1 MFEFMQNH
9 AHALAQALW
18 EHIFLCAV
26 ALLCGILIC
35 TLFCIAT
42 HPFPK
47 RQEKI
52 IQVFSFFR
60 LIPGIALLIIFLPV
74 FGVGVFPAVFS
85 LTVIAIPTI
94 LINLLSGIRNVP
106 PEIRFSA
113 DSLGLSPWQS
123 FLYIELPMA
132 VPFLLLGIRTAL
144 VDLIAIATIAS
155 LMGSGGLGR
164 FVLTGLSINNMS
176 MALAGT
182 FLLTALALLSEFV
195 LSSLQNWY
203 AIHYLGVQK

>member
-1 MFEFMQNH
+1 MLEFMQNN
-9 AHALAQALW
+9 AGPLTNALW
-18 EHIFLCAV
+18 EHIFLCV
-26 ALLCGILIC
+26 TALLCGLLVC
-35 TLFCIAT
+35 TVFCVAT
-42 HPFPK
+42 HPYPK
-47 RQEKI
+47 AQEKI
-52 IQVFSFFR
+52 IHLFSFFR
-60 LIPGIALLIIFLPV
+60 LIPGIALLILFLPV

-85 LTVIAIPTI
+85 LTLITIPTI

-106 PEIRFSA
+106 PQIRYAA

-123 FLYIELPMA
+123 FLHIELPMA

-164 FVLTGLSINNMS
+164 FVLVGLSINNMS

-182 FLLTALALLSEFV
+182 ALLTALALLSECL
-195 LSSLQNWY
+195 LSRLQSWY
-203 AIHYLGVQK
+203 SIHYLGVQK